1 MRGTKRKLEIDKQP
15 KITQMF
21 KKRAEADE
29 NDKPVASIAS
39 IQGPAQNE
47 NIEEPIEPQ
56 TNLTNHQTDESD

>member
-47 NIEEPIEPQ
+47 TLKNQ
-56 TNLTNHQTDESD
+56 